1 MKVLNGSEAMIG
13 RTGGTTG
20 TSCCNNNYEIMM
32 MMIIAMTKKKDILIE
47 MKVMNIAL
55 ANAYHLSFASYIRE
69 D

>member
-20 TSCCNNNYEIMM
+20 TSYRDYNYEIMMMMMIIEM

-47 MKVMNIAL
+47 MKVVIIA
-55 ANAYHLSFASYIRE
+55 
-69 D
+69 